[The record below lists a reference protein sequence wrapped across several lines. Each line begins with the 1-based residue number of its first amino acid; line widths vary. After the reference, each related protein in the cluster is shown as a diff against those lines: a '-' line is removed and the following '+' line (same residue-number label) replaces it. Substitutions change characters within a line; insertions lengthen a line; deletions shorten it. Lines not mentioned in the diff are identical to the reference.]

1 MNKKNALT
9 YLHLLFGTLEEDIK
23 GSVEN
28 QNISHFA
35 PEVRKVSCKAEDQKM
50 FVGRIWILSGTGTIN
65 FLLSGE
71 VVHQINLSLQNFD
84 EHLNIVCD
92 EIDAAEMNAGLIEVS
107 FLSFDLV
114 ELSKKNDNPLVNPF
128 DPFFNNFPVIDD
140 PNGEKT
146 NTDDEA
152 E

>member
-35 PEVRKVSCKAEDQKM
+35 PEERRVSCRAEDQKM

-65 FLLSGE
+65 FLLSGK
-71 VVHQINLSLQNFD
+71 VVHQIKLSFQNFD
-84 EHLNIVCD
+84 EHLNILCD
-92 EIDAAEMNAGLIEVS
+92 EIDATEMNSGLLEVS

-114 ELSKKNDNPLVNPF
+114 ELSKKNDNPNDNLLVNPF
-128 DPFFNNFPVIDD
+128 DPFFNNFPVIDGFECTI
-140 PNGEKT
+140 NS
-146 NTDDEA
+146 
-152 E
+152 